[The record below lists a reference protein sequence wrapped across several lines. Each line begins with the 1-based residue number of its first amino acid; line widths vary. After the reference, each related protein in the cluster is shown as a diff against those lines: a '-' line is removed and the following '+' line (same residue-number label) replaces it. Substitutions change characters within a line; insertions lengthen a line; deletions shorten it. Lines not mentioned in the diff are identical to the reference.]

1 MSVLRRAF
9 ACALIALGILAASA
23 GPALAHATLLGSTPS
38 ARAVRVDEDTKQVV
52 LRFSEPVQIINRS
65 DISVVGTRGYRIDKG
80 QARTLPTD
88 ARKVVVPLRTPMLP
102 DSYTVRARVVAD
114 DSHSTSQV
122 MVFAVAGAPLSSP
135 ILAGSGGLT
144 DTSPASVAARIAELA
159 ALGLLLGLLGFRALV
174 WGPAVAIAGTRGVSE
189 DDRERGLAHGQKLF
203 WRAFWGLAVLA
214 GVAEAVVL
222 AAKSAVVFHTG
233 LIASLLQPAA
243 AYHLVAASRFG
254 DLLGWRSAA
263 LFLLVAVA
271 FVTWNSE
278 TAGPPSAGRRGPSAV
293 MAFLAVTALTLLASQ
308 GHASQAPLAPL
319 SIAADAVHLG
329 GAALWVGGLPC
340 LVAVLV
346 RAPRLMPDAGRALAS
361 ATLARFSKIALLS
374 VAVIAVTGFARLAGE
389 LSSPTELW
397 TTAYGRDI
405 MLKADLLL
413 PILFLARRNRRVVA
427 ALSDGGWTPS
437 AAKLRS
443 VARSVQIELAIAAGI
458 IAVAA
463 LLVAQVPG
471 RV

>member
-1 MSVLRRAF
+1 MSAVRRVV

-38 ARAVRVDEDTKQVV
+38 ARALRVGEETKQVV
-52 LRFSEPVQIINRS
+52 LRFSEPVQIVNRS
-65 DISVVGTRGYRIDKG
+65 DVSVVGSRGYRIDKG
-80 QARTLPTD
+80 RAYTLPTD
-88 ARKVVVPLRTPMLP
+88 ARKVVVPLRTPMLV
-102 DSYTVRARVVAD
+102 DSYTVRARVVSD
-114 DSHSTSQV
+114 DSHSTSQAI
-122 MVFAVAGAPLSSP
+122 VFAVGGAHLGSP

-144 DTSPASVAARIAELA
+144 DTSPASVAARVVELA

-174 WGPAVAIAGTRGVSE
+174 WGPAVAMAGSRGVSE
-189 DDRERGLAHGQKLF
+189 ADRGRALAHGQTLF

-233 LIASLLQPAA
+233 LVASLIHPAA

-278 TAGPPSAGRRGPSAV
+278 TAGPPSAGRRGPAALMGLLGV
-293 MAFLAVTALTLLASQ
+293 AALTLLASQ

-340 LVAVLV
+340 LIAVLL
-346 RAPRLMPDAGRALAS
+346 RAPRVLPESGRTLAS

-389 LSSPTELW
+389 LSSPTQLW
-397 TTAYGRDI
+397 TTAYGRDVL
-405 MLKADLLL
+405 LKAQLLL
-413 PILFLARRNRRVVA
+413 PILFLARRNRRVAA
-427 ALSDGGWTPS
+427 ALANGWTPS
-437 AAKLRS
+437 AARLRS
-443 VARSVQIELAIAAGI
+443 VARSVQLELVIAGGI